1 MKTIYDYF
9 RCALLASVAVLA
21 VGMCTVFTSC
31 GGGDD
36 DDVPGAGSAQVGVHR
51 VDLHFENAL
60 PNWQHFVFVHGMK
73 PDGSFA
79 KLYEN
84 GKELPLDEIGGQG
97 IGYSSEM
104 IRDYSISTEK
114 NCGVLA
120 AAITAVP
127 EDFKP
132 SSRDV
137 TITAV
142 GYIDGKRIYT
152 KVVTI
157 PAGTS
162 AFCFAFSTDEGGGS
176 ELAIDGKIVERDHD

>member
-9 RCALLASVAVLA
+9 RYALLASVAVLA
-21 VGMCTVFTSC
+21 ICMCMFSSC
-31 GGGDD
+31 SGDD
-36 DDVPGAGSAQVGVHR
+36 NDVPGGGSAQIGVHR
-51 VDLHFENAL
+51 VDVHFDNAL
-60 PNWQHFVFVHGMK
+60 PNWDHFIFVHGIK
-73 PDGSFA
+73 PDGTFT

-84 GKELPLDEIGGQG
+84 GKELSLEEMSGQG
-97 IGYSSEM
+97 VVYSSTV

-114 NCGVLA
+114 GCGAMAFTV
-120 AAITAVP
+120 TAVP
-127 EDFKP
+127 KDFKP

-162 AFCFAFSTDEGGGS
+162 AFCFSFATDDGGGS
-176 ELAIDGKIVERDHD
+176 ELAIDGKIVEKDHD